1 MHPLYVSYVWNFY
14 ETIVSI
20 NDSSISFLRTKKMKQ
35 KNDFLLRFGYI
46 TTVFVNIVQGEN
58 QQELADDNTSKL
70 HQGRL
75 AKYVQVYG

>member
-1 MHPLYVSYVWNFY
+1 
-14 ETIVSI
+14 
-20 NDSSISFLRTKKMKQ
+20 MKQ
-35 KNDFLLRFGYI
+35 KKGFLLRFGYI
-46 TTVFVNIVQGEN
+46 TTVFGNIVQGEN

>member
-1 MHPLYVSYVWNFY
+1 
-14 ETIVSI
+14 
-20 NDSSISFLRTKKMKQ
+20 MKQ

-46 TTVFVNIVQGEN
+46 TTVFGNIVQGEN
-58 QQELADDNTSKL
+58 QQELADDNTSEL